1 MKHRMFNPAIRSKM
15 NIIRE
20 FTIEQYGY
28 MLTEDIYA
36 RLAHSRNATFD
47 RLLCEFTNNKYRPVN
62 PQNLNLHRWSL
73 EDREKTKNESEY
85 PW

>member
-1 MKHRMFNPAIRSKM
+1 MKYRVFNPALVSKV
-15 NIIRE
+15 NILRD
-20 FTIEQYGY
+20 FTLEIYGY
-28 MLTEDIYA
+28 TLTEDKYSSLV
-36 RLAHSRNATFD
+36 RSRSYTFD
-47 RLLCEFTNNKYRPVN
+47 RLLCEFTKEKYKPVN